1 MARNHLSNFYD
12 NGWITESG
20 KVFALDL
27 FESRRTFRGYL
38 FGRYHFAE
46 LVLRFDRRD
55 KTMIK
60 LIDVH
65 LMCAMAPPVRGGKDV
80 TPRFKRHFVVLTIS
94 EFEDE
99 VMTMIFSKIVLWH
112 LDTR

>member
-1 MARNHLSNFYD
+1 MCIVTSEKAMENSFFCRLLFKIGCRYD
-12 NGWITESG
+12 RKEKS
-20 KVFALDL
+20 
-27 FESRRTFRGYL
+27 
-38 FGRYHFAE
+38 
-46 LVLRFDRRD
+46 
-55 KTMIK
+55 MIK

-65 LMCAMAPPVRGGKDV
+65 LMCAMAPPYRGGKDV

-112 LDTR
+112 LDTRFVQSFS

>member
-1 MARNHLSNFYD
+1 
-12 NGWITESG
+12 
-20 KVFALDL
+20 
-27 FESRRTFRGYL
+27 
-38 FGRYHFAE
+38 
-46 LVLRFDRRD
+46 
-55 KTMIK
+55 MIK

-65 LMCAMAPPVRGGKDV
+65 LMCAMAPPYRGGRDV

-112 LDTR
+112 LDTRFVQIFHMCVCVCVCVCVCEYTYVCIYVYIYFTHITYIHVCVFTV